1 MHYPALAPIIK
12 EAAAK
17 HGLHYQIYPTF
28 WSALRAHFRHLAKVG
43 NPRCA
48 LASNR
53 GLNVSLFIII
63 TLHTH
68 SFATA
73 RLSTT
78 VSEAARRRALS
89 SRRRRPG
96 AGAHLRSSPQ
106 LVVRASCPDSVASS
120 SPPSRSGITAIFMRA
135 SRGHGDDARA
145 RPSSTSRSSS
155 KTSHKQ
161 IVRRLYREV
170 WNNADLDGANEAVA
184 KYVSDEHVLIDPSNP
199 NPEPGTD
206 AYMRH
211 VRGNSAE
218 ALPDHAIAIDY
229 MIEEGDKVVAQLSF
243 RASLNGR
250 EAKWTGTCVMEF
262 EDDYII
268 KSWVNTDAMSAMIQ
282 PSLMTDLVH
291 TGNLK
296 SRPVTHALMVEMNRT
311 RRTSAHG

>member
-1 MHYPALAPIIK
+1 MPGLGRVVV
-12 EAAAK
+12 AA
-17 HGLHYQIYPTF
+17 
-28 WSALRAHFRHLAKVG
+28 
-43 NPRCA
+43 
-48 LASNR
+48 
-53 GLNVSLFIII
+53 
-63 TLHTH
+63 
-68 SFATA
+68 
-73 RLSTT
+73 
-78 VSEAARRRALS
+78 
-89 SRRRRPG
+89 
-96 AGAHLRSSPQ
+96 
-106 LVVRASCPDSVASS
+106 VA
-120 SPPSRSGITAIFMRA
+120 SGITAVFMRA

-145 RPSSTSRSSS
+145 RPSSTSSSSS

-211 VRGNSAE
+211 VRGNRE
-218 ALPDHAIAIDY
+218 ALPDYVIAIDY

-282 PSLMTDLVH
+282 LGLMTDLVH

-296 SRPVTHALMVEMNRT
+296 SRPVTHALMGRDEPHPEQVLTGKEWLQYFEEVHETWERRSIDSESAVALRT
-311 RRTSAHG
+311 DKESGLQVVV